1 MGADKTYTTY
11 LVYRYVEDCFTE
23 LAALLSPDLNELT
36 NLPNHGLKEA
46 ELVTLLYELFQNHSL
61 AAVRTDRGFFT
72 PTREEIEAAVLEDR
86 VLLPKRIDNTFYSL
100 TSAAYDTF
108 NELKAK
114 YEHST

>member
-1 MGADKTYTTY
+1 MQSHF
-11 LVYRYVEDCFTE
+11 EDCFTE

-46 ELVTLLYELFQNHSL
+46 ELVTLLYDLFQNHSL